1 MNSSNENL
9 IYLRTNV
16 KPILAS
22 LFEEIAKNH
31 PDDIINFSINYLKK
45 LNEVNKQDHH

>member
-1 MNSSNENL
+1 MNSNDNL

-22 LFEEIAKNH
+22 LFEEIAKRN
-31 PDDIINFSINYLKK
+31 PKDVISFSIDYLRMMT
-45 LNEVNKQDHH
+45 EVKDDDES